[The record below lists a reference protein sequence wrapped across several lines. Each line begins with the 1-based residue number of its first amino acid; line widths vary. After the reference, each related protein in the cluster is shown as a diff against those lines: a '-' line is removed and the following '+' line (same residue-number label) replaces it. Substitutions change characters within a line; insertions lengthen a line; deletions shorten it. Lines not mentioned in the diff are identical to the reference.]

1 MKIPKARK
9 LPSGSWFIQLRINGT
24 SESIT
29 EKTEDMCVAKAIA
42 IKAGL
47 IKARKKPDSITLGTA
62 IDNYI
67 DSRDNILSPSTIK
80 AYKAYRKHRFQSLMD
95 KKLEE
100 ISPKLVQKAVNL
112 ETNSTRHASGIKA
125 SNDKG
130 RTVSAKTVINAFGL
144 IRTVLALETDID
156 LSKIALPKQTA
167 SNTQT
172 LTPAQVGQLIRII
185 EGNEVELSIL
195 LAVWLGLRRSEI
207 AALEKSDFDF
217 KNKTVSIN
225 KALVQ
230 NENNEWVIKGTKN
243 STSTRIL
250 SCPDYILSRIEKLE
264 DGRILSMHPNTLYR
278 NLQKECERNGL
289 PKIRFHDL
297 RHCAASIMLL
307 LGIPDKYAMER
318 GGWASKQTMTG
329 RYQHTID
336 TAAQTFSNSIDDY
349 YYSLLKAPSDD
360 SIANKIAN
368 E

>member
-1 MKIPKARK
+1 
-9 LPSGSWFIQLRINGT
+9 
-24 SESIT
+24 
-29 EKTEDMCVAKAIA
+29 
-42 IKAGL
+42 
-47 IKARKKPDSITLGTA
+47 
-62 IDNYI
+62 
-67 DSRDNILSPSTIK
+67 
-80 AYKAYRKHRFQSLMD
+80 
-95 KKLEE
+95 
-100 ISPKLVQKAVNL
+100 
-112 ETNSTRHASGIKA
+112 
-125 SNDKG
+125 
-130 RTVSAKTVINAFGL
+130 
-144 IRTVLALETDID
+144 LALETDLD
-156 LSKIALPKQTA
+156 LSKIALPKQTV

-172 LTPAQVGQLIRII
+172 LTPEQIGQLIKII

-207 AALEKSDFDF
+207 AALEKSDFDS

-230 NENNEWVIKGTKN
+230 NERNEWVIKGTKN
-243 STSTRIL
+243 STSTRLL
-250 SCPDYILSRIEKLE
+250 SCPDYIMSRIDNLE
-264 DGRILSMHPNTLYR
+264 DGRILSLHPNTLYR

-349 YYSLLKAPSDD
+349 YYSLLTALPDD